1 MGKRPRGYKKHF
13 PLSEDSTPSFLILLA
28 YSHSSALRRNTCA
41 AQMKALVS
49 LGCIGTTLSLGP
61 KTIYQMV
68 IIESTK
74 YWPWGQLESVANF
87 STPSVFHWP

>member
-1 MGKRPRGYKKHF
+1 
-13 PLSEDSTPSFLILLA
+13 
-28 YSHSSALRRNTCA
+28 
-41 AQMKALVS
+41 MKALVS

-74 YWPWGQLESVANF
+74 YWRWGQLESVAKNHRLPDNR
-87 STPSVFHWP
+87 STAIVYYFCSFDSMSLKNYDQNRKKSQKNRNSL

>member
-1 MGKRPRGYKKHF
+1 
-13 PLSEDSTPSFLILLA
+13 
-28 YSHSSALRRNTCA
+28 
-41 AQMKALVS
+41 MKALVS

-74 YWPWGQLESVANF
+74 YWRWGQLESVAKNHRLPDSR
-87 STPSVFHWP
+87 STAIVYYFCLFDSMSLENYDQNRKKSQKNRNSL

>member
-1 MGKRPRGYKKHF
+1 M
-13 PLSEDSTPSFLILLA
+13 E
-28 YSHSSALRRNTCA
+28 
-41 AQMKALVS
+41 ALVS

-74 YWPWGQLESVANF
+74 YWRWGQLESVAKNHRLPDNR
-87 STPSVFHWP
+87 STAIVYYFCLFDSMSLENYDQNRKKSQKNRNSL